1 VQELLGKGYLNM
13 VRGTIDYKAGQLI
26 HYSVS
31 RIIAQA
37 FDEHDILVLLILL
50 REHALANSPVRE
62 LGDFVA
68 HRVRNRG
75 PFLQF
80 LRNLSPEFEK
90 PSIPKGQGA
99 TDTLLT
105 SIQFDKIL
113 STPAIYSQSD
123 ILSSLNDILQ
133 PAGFQTLPN
142 DLAGD
147 IIVCIMSLLQDAR
160 FVDEHKAEVGKLLF
174 LISKTKVAIGGTI
187 RMPNDDPLAVTMLS
201 TDNRYYPFE
210 PRTPQEIGIISDSN
224 SVITVVRRSGVLHC
238 EFMPFEF
245 R

>member
-68 HRVRNRG
+68 HRIRNRG

-123 ILSSLNDILQ
+123 ILSSLNDIL
-133 PAGFQTLPN
+133 
-142 DLAGD
+142 
-147 IIVCIMSLLQDAR
+147 LQVSR
-160 FVDEHKAEVGKLLF
+160 PCRTT
-174 LISKTKVAIGGTI
+174 SRAI
-187 RMPNDDPLAVTMLS
+187 LS
-201 TDNRYYPFE
+201 SASCHSC
-210 PRTPQEIGIISDSN
+210 RTPASWMNTKQKWAN
-224 SVITVVRRSGVLHC
+224 SFSY
-238 EFMPFEF
+238 
-245 R
+245 